1 MFDCISLT
9 LLGPSDRLQAHSWA
23 SNSSPCSSV
32 YFRASSTFAPL
43 RGNPYLANPAH
54 KRFHSW
60 ASLGRRPLLRVDDLF
75 LSSLHPSR
83 RPGACCRLVLQGC
96 RMWLFWVSLMWETHG
111 CVRTKAHFFVKQP
124 QPWCPVFFTDRR
136 LWGAQYGRSRFTALQ
151 RGKLL

>member
-32 YFRASSTFAPL
+32 YSRASSTFAPL
-43 RGNPYLANPAH
+43 RGNPYLANPVH

-83 RPGACCRLVLQGC
+83 KTRGLLQTCPAGVQNVTLLGFAHVGDS
-96 RMWLFWVSLMWETHG
+96 RMRSHKGTFLCEAAAALMSCLLYRQTAMRSAVWTQQIH
-111 CVRTKAHFFVKQP
+111 RTTK
-124 QPWCPVFFTDRR
+124 R
-136 LWGAQYGRSRFTALQ
+136 
-151 RGKLL
+151 